1 MYKTFKFIFS
11 LGRRQA
17 YREILSDLVSLRSSL
32 PKTRES
38 QLIGGDIQDLIDK
51 LKADLAKEK
60 EVI

>member
-17 YREILSDLVSLRSSL
+17 YREILQDLVSLRSSL

-38 QLIGGDIQDLIDK
+38 QLIGGDITDLIDK
-51 LKADLAKEK
+51 LKNDLEKEK